1 MLTLIRGLILLIHF
15 LPFVLFAQSQK
26 VGIDQE
32 HIVTEPSL
40 ASFLLKPIEQNI
52 DYSPDHSFYLAK
64 VQSDQVRPS
73 FPGKLLRRLDHNL
86 AIVALFEHPKK
97 DAGGLSLL
105 APVNDYWKLS
115 PLLMRQLL
123 EGQSGT
129 VRFVL
134 QLENISLFKDLL
146 RSKNISLTIIKE
158 EYPALNSLSIE
169 TSFRL
174 LFTDLLTSPLIH
186 FVDVRNTNPLEERAV
201 RGLDLSVNKVN
212 VIHHRYP
219 DLNGA
224 NTRVSIKE
232 NSFDST
238 DIDLRTRR
246 IASALE
252 NKNVSTHSTTMT
264 TMIGGAG
271 NSFYSGKGVAWGT
284 YFSASS
290 FANLLPD
297 PISYFEA
304 GEIWV
309 QNHSYGVGIENYYG
323 LETMAYDEQ
332 VYDNAYLL
340 HVFSAGNNGDATSE
354 EGIYQGIPGVANLT
368 GNMKMAKNL
377 LTVGSIDTTLYVS
390 SLSSRGPAFDGRVKP
405 EIVAFG
411 EDGSSGA
418 AAITSG
424 AVLLLQQAYEQQIG
438 VILPAGL
445 VRAVL
450 LNSADDLGSPG
461 PNIDSGYGNLNT
473 LRAIET
479 IKEERFFKGV
489 LMAGEE
495 EVFELQ
501 LPENAINLKVTLA
514 WIDPPALVNTDKALV
529 NDLDLSVTNIE
540 SNESWLPWTLNDFP
554 HIDSLHQ
561 AATRKTDRL
570 NNQEQIT
577 VATPNDRNYSLLVH
591 AFDVV
596 EEPQTFYLAYEWDI
610 QDRFDWVFPQAA
622 DPVLA
627 GNQVALR
634 WENPSGGMGHLSY
647 RLVGENEDWQVIDPA
662 LALSPS
668 YSYWEVPD
676 SFTLAQLKMT
686 TVAGDFITDTFT
698 ISKPGTLRLAL
709 DCQDQMLL
717 NWDRVNSVDRYQLY
731 GMSGA
736 YLAPLMIVEDTF
748 VVLEKAQ
755 YPSPEFAIAPISTA
769 GFEGLRS
776 EALNLEFQS
785 VGCYVNSFLADLIDD
800 RVRMQLLLGSLY
812 EVEEVTF
819 EKQINGQFLT
829 LNSFTP
835 ANRLQFEGEDLD
847 LREGSNI
854 YRAAI
859 RLVDGTLIYSDV
871 ISLLYTNQTYFVFPN
886 PTSRALGVGVISK
899 ALNDVDFLLFDNLG
913 RLHLSIELQSTYEEI
928 PIDKL
933 APGVYHYQVR
943 SGTERVSQGR
953 LIIQ

>member
-1 MLTLIRGLILLIHF
+1 MLTPIRSLILLIHF
-15 LPFVLFAQSQK
+15 LPFVLIAQSQK
-26 VGIDQE
+26 VEIDQE
-32 HIVTEPSL
+32 HIAANSSFT
-40 ASFLLKPIEQNI
+40 AFLLKPIRQDI
-52 DYSPDHSFYLAK
+52 DYLPEHRVYLAK
-64 VQSDQVRPS
+64 MKRGHSRLS
-73 FPGKLLRRLDHNL
+73 FPGQLLRQLDHDL
-86 AIVALFEHPKK
+86 AIIALSEAPLERIG
-97 DAGGLSLL
+97 DLSFLS
-105 APVNDYWKLS
+105 PVNDYWKLS
-115 PLLMRQLL
+115 PPLLRKLK
-123 EGQSGT
+123 EGQSG
-129 VRFVL
+129 VARFVIRV
-134 QLENISLFKDLL
+134 ENLRLFKGLL
-146 RSKNISLTIIKE
+146 RTKGIPLAIIKE
-158 EYPALNSLSIE
+158 EYAALNSVGVE
-169 TSFRL
+169 VSFHT
-174 LFTDLLTSPLIH
+174 LFSDLLASPLIS
-186 FVDVRNTNPLEERAV
+186 FVDIRDTAPSEERAV

-212 VIHHRYP
+212 VIHRRYP

-252 NKNVSTHSTTMT
+252 DKKVSTHSTTMAT
-264 TMIGGAG
+264 IIGGAG

-284 YFSASS
+284 QFSASS

-304 GEIWV
+304 KEIRV

-332 VYDNAYLL
+332 IYDNAYLL

-377 LTVGSIDTTLYVS
+377 LTVGSIDTALHIP

-418 AAITSG
+418 AAIMSG

-438 VILPAGL
+438 AIPPAGL

-450 LNSADDLGSPG
+450 LNSADDLGFPG
-461 PNIDSGYGNLNT
+461 PNFDSGYGNLNA

-479 IKEERFFKGV
+479 IKEERFFQGV
-489 LMAGEE
+489 LAAGEE
-495 EVFELQ
+495 EMFELQ
-501 LPENAINLKVTLA
+501 LPENATNLKVTLA
-514 WIDPPALVNTDKALV
+514 WIDPPALVNTNKALI
-529 NDLDLSVTNIE
+529 NDLDLSVTDIE

-554 HIDSLHQ
+554 HIDSLQQ
-561 AATRKTDRL
+561 AATRKIDRL

-577 VATPNDRNYSLLVH
+577 IAKPNGRNFNLLVR
-591 AFDVV
+591 AFDIA
-596 EEPQTFYLAYEWDI
+596 EGPQTFYIAYEWDI

-627 GNQVALR
+627 GNRAALR
-634 WENPSGGMGHLSY
+634 WESPSGGMGHLSY

-662 LALSPS
+662 LALSS
-668 YSYWEVPD
+668 SFTYWEVPD

-698 ISKPGTLRLAL
+698 ISKLGTLRLAL

-717 NWDRVNSVDRYQLY
+717 NWDGVHSADRYQLY

-736 YLAPLMIVEDTF
+736 YLTPLMIVEDTF

-755 YPSPEFAIAPISTA
+755 YPSPEFAITPINTR

-776 EALNLEFQS
+776 EALNLNFQS
-785 VGCYVNSFLADLIDD
+785 VGCYVNNFLADLIDD
-800 RVRMQLLLGSLY
+800 KVSMQLLLGSLY
-812 EVEEVTF
+812 EVEEVSF
-819 EKQINGQFLT
+819 EKQINGQFLPLT
-829 LNSFTP
+829 SFTP
-835 ANRLQFEGEDLD
+835 TDRLQFEAEDLD
-847 LREGSNI
+847 LREGSNT

-859 RLVDGTLIYSDV
+859 RLMDGTLIYSDV
-871 ISLLYTNQTYFVFPN
+871 ISLLYTSQAYFVFPN
-886 PTSRALGVGVISK
+886 PTSRGIGAGVISK
-899 ALNDVDFLLFDNLG
+899 VLNDVNFLLFDNLG
-913 RLHLSIELQSTYEEI
+913 RLHISIELQSAYEEI

-933 APGVYHYQVR
+933 APGIYHYQVR
-943 SGTERVSQGR
+943 SGKERVSQGR